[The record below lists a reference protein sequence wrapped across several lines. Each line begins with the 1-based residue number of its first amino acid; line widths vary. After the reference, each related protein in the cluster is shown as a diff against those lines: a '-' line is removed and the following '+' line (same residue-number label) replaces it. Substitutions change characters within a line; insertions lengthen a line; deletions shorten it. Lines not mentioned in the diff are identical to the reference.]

1 MTILNFT
8 PHSLNFFN
16 ADDAS
21 FDASIRK
28 WVAKDGAT
36 PFATIPSSGMLSAK
50 IDTVDGDPVAGIPT
64 FVKKVTGCDPLPA
77 GSDVV
82 VVSALYAA
90 AAAKSGLDMSRIYTV
105 ADPVFSPDGR
115 TVLGC
120 RGICPAI

>member
-16 ADDAS
+16 VGDAS

-50 IDTVDGDPVAGIPT
+50 IDTVDDDPVACMPT
-64 FVKKVTGCDPLPA
+64 FAKKVAACDSLPA
-77 GSDVV
+77 GREVV
-82 VVSALYAA
+82 VVSALNDI
-90 AAAKSGLDMSRIYTV
+90 AAAKSVLD
-105 ADPVFSPDGR
+105 
-115 TVLGC
+115 
-120 RGICPAI
+120 